1 MIIATTGQAAFS
13 LSGAVLTSLY
23 EHNSDG
29 LGFLE
34 LGSLTPIKCLPAT
47 VQESIDFYHTHIHG
61 KQGTAHWRM
70 RTDGDVSLERVHP
83 YRVHDGA
90 WLFHNGILSQH
101 RSRDKRSDTQL
112 FIEHFELETASVRT
126 LHDPHM
132 QAFIG
137 EYIGSSNR
145 FVVCSAGEHGVI
157 NASTGWTADGLWWS
171 NTYAVDTSLVAG
183 SPRTYR
189 RSYGTYSAGAY
200 ATDGMESS
208 GRDWWEGLP
217 APHSVP
223 TVLELDDMANTD
235 SKLTSNGARAHYIVG
250 MLEVENMQSWD
261 DDAHTAPSIVSSMT
275 AALTEFERLDPRTYR
290 MWCDDLDEAIDAGD
304 VSYLVDE
311 LRDVAT
317 TTVAW

>member
-1 MIIATTGQAAFS
+1 MIISTTGQAAFN
-13 LSGAVLTSLY
+13 LSNAVLESLY
-23 EHNSDG
+23 ECNSDG

-34 LGSLTPIKCLPAT
+34 LGSLAPVKCLPAT
-47 VQESIDFYHTHIHG
+47 TQESIDFYRRHIHG

-70 RTDGDVSLERVHP
+70 RTDGDISLERVHP

-90 WLFHNGILSQH
+90 WLFHNGVLSQH

-112 FIEHFELETASVRT
+112 FIEHFKLETASVRT

-189 RSYGTYSAGAY
+189 RSYDAY
-200 ATDGMESS
+200 YGGYGNEVTPLDC
-208 GRDWWEGLP
+208 DWRNGSP
-217 APHSVP
+217 APHSVL
-223 TVLELDDMANTD
+223 TAQELDDMANTD

-275 AALTEFERLDPRTYR
+275 AALIEFERLDPRTYR
-290 MWCDDLDEAIDAGD
+290 MWCDDLDDAIDAGD
-304 VSYLVDE
+304 VAYLVDE